1 MGVRS
6 GPHGGPDGS
15 PARDGGQPDGPA
27 DGGARRDAVP
37 RVHSLSRRRSMPLVR
52 SRHGDEVGLPPPFPA
67 GPGRPAPYE
76 TALCQAI
83 VEAVA
88 PLAHGREITG
98 VRVRVGGHPADPDL
112 VRRCMREAT
121 AGTVAER
128 AAVEF
133 IMDPPVVR
141 CRDCGDET
149 ATAYAL
155 ALLACRRCGSFEI
168 DVTGCGDLTLES
180 ITFAS

>member
-1 MGVRS
+1 MGTK
-6 GPHGGPDGS
+6 
-15 PARDGGQPDGPA
+15 
-27 DGGARRDAVP
+27 
-37 RVHSLSRRRSMPLVR
+37 LVIR
-52 SRHGDEVGLPPPFPA
+52 TRYAA
-67 GPGRPAPYE
+67 GPGRAAPYE

-121 AGTVAER
+121 AGTVAEH